1 MALKITLKPG
11 EKMLVGTAVVTNG
24 NGKNC
29 DLIIENNVPILR
41 QKDIL
46 REEDLS
52 TPCRQIYFT
61 VQLMYI
67 DPDNLAAYHR
77 DYWKQVQDVVGAA
90 PSATVLIDH
99 MNEEIVGGRYYQALK
114 LARKLIDYEQE
125 VVNRV

>member
-11 EKMLVGTAVVTNG
+11 EKMLIGTAVVTNG

-29 DLIIENNVPILR
+29 DLMIENKVPILR

-46 REEDLS
+46 REEDLTS
-52 TPCRQIYFT
+52 PCRQIYFT

-67 DPDNLAAYHR
+67 DEDNLASYHR
-77 DYWKQVQDVVGAA
+77 DYWKLVHEVVLAA
-90 PSATVLIDH
+90 PSVTGLIDR
-99 MNEEIVGGRYYQALK
+99 MNEEIVGGKYYQALK
-114 LARKLIDYEQE
+114 IARKLINYEQE